1 MTQSTY
7 IKDGNND
14 ILGINA
20 DGSINTKITDPVV
33 AADGSIPVNL
43 RDQTTRMV
51 DVPFA
56 RPLGASTTLSVAASV
71 NDRTITVADATGF
84 AAGQT
89 VFIYSVDR
97 FDLVEEVGAPVG
109 NVITLDTPL
118 SYAFG
123 IGTTVINLTAEM
135 AVNGSVTPQ
144 TFVAGPV
151 LVDTVA
157 EITGLSGVL
166 VDNLDMDDSKFGG
179 IPALTNGCVLRLNS
193 TEIINYANFKTNGDI
208 SAYVRSPI
216 PYNQKAGG
224 GSYSAPFVT
233 SFAGQSNRG
242 VVVTLTAGQ
251 TIDLIVQDD
260 LTALLSFKMY
270 ITGRYAVG

>member
-14 ILGINA
+14 ILGVNA

-56 RPLGASTTLSVAASV
+56 RPLGASTTLAVAASV

-89 VFIYSVDR
+89 VFVYSVDR

-123 IGTTVINLTAEM
+123 IGTNVINLTAEM

-179 IPALTNGCVLRLNS
+179 ISALTNGCVLRLNS

-208 SAYVRSPI
+208 SAYVRSSI

-242 VVVTLTAGQ
+242 VVVTLAAGQ